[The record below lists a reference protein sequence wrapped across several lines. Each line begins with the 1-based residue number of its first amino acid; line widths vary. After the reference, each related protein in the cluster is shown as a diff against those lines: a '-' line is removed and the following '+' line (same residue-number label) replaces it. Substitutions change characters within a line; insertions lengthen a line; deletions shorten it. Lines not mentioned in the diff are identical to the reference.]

1 MQCQAIG
8 YDGTTYILPTV
19 TGWTL
24 RYGLG
29 TPCDSFEVS
38 CLWEPGA
45 EKLLAGA
52 IRFYAEEEGERV
64 FTGVVDE
71 YTCVRD
77 EKGSRLELS
86 GRGLQALLLDN
97 QALPVEYQWATAQDI
112 VRRHAAPYGIT
123 LAGGC
128 SLEAV
133 TKLSVSIGQSE
144 WSVIHDFAC
153 CRGGIVP
160 RFDREGRLI
169 LAPWDDSTRRRLGD
183 AAAVTALRYR
193 NRRYGVL
200 SQVVVQDRSRN
211 YAETVDD
218 RDFQAQ
224 GGCCRR
230 VISVPKDSGSPAM
243 RFSGAYQLR
252 ASRGERETCEITV
265 AEGFAAWPGE
275 LVEVARTGFGGN
287 GLYRVREIVAT
298 LDGRGLSTR
307 LVLGPTDLLV

>member
-1 MQCQAIG
+1 MKCRAIG
-8 YDGTTYILPTV
+8 YDGTAYILPTA

-29 TPCDSFEVS
+29 SPCDSFEVS

-45 EKLLAGA
+45 ERLLAGA
-52 IRFYAEEEGERV
+52 TRFYAEEEGRV

-77 EKGSRLELS
+77 ERGSRLELS
-86 GRGLQALLLDN
+86 GRGMQALLLDN

-112 VRRHAAPYGIT
+112 IRRHVSPYGIA

-128 SLEAV
+128 SLEPVA
-133 TKLSVSIGQSE
+133 KLSVSLGQSE

-153 CRGGIVP
+153 CHGGIVP

-169 LAPWDDSTRRRLGD
+169 LRPWDDSARRRLGD

-200 SQVVVQDRSRN
+200 SQVVVQDRNRN
-211 YAETVDD
+211 YAETVED
-218 RDFQAQ
+218 RDFLAR

-230 VISVPKDSGSPAM
+230 VISVPKDSGTPAM
-243 RFSGAYQLR
+243 RFSGGYQLR
-252 ASRGERETCEITV
+252 ASRAEREAVEATV

-275 LVEVARTGFGGN
+275 LMEVARTGFGGN
-287 GLYRVREIVAT
+287 GLYRVRESVVT
-298 LDGRGLSTR
+298 LDGRGVSTR
-307 LVLGPTDLLV
+307 LVLGPTDMLV

>member
-1 MQCQAIG
+1 MKCRAIG
-8 YDGTTYILPTV
+8 YDGTVYTLPTV
-19 TGWTL
+19 TEWKL
-24 RYGLG
+24 HYGLG
-29 TPCDSFEVS
+29 SPCDSFEVS
-38 CLWEPGA
+38 CLWEQGA

-52 IRFYAEEEGERV
+52 TRFYAEEEGRRV

-77 EKGSRLELS
+77 ERGGRLELS
-86 GRGLQALLLDN
+86 GRGMQALLLDN

-112 VRRHAAPYGIT
+112 IRRHVAPYGIT
-123 LAGGC
+123 LSGGC
-128 SLEAV
+128 ALEAV
-133 TKLSVSIGQSE
+133 VKLSVSIGQSE
-144 WSVIHDFAC
+144 WSVVHDFAC

-169 LAPWDDSTRRRLGD
+169 LHAWDDSTRRRLGD
-183 AAAVTALRYR
+183 NAAVTALRYR

-218 RDFQAQ
+218 RDFQAR
-224 GGCCRR
+224 GGRCRR

-243 RFSGAYQLR
+243 RFSGDYQLR

-275 LVEVARTGFGGN
+275 LMEVARTGFGGN
-287 GLYRVREIVAT
+287 GLYRVRESVVA

-307 LVLGPTDLLV
+307 LVLGSTDVLV